1 MSKTQMVTLPLDEL
15 NTLLAMEYV
24 VGEALQQGLISQE
37 FIDQVS
43 SEFEG

>member
-1 MSKTQMVTLPLDEL
+1 MTKTQMVTLPLDEL

-24 VGEALQQGLISQE
+24 VGEARNQGLISQE
-37 FIDQVS
+37 FIDLVS